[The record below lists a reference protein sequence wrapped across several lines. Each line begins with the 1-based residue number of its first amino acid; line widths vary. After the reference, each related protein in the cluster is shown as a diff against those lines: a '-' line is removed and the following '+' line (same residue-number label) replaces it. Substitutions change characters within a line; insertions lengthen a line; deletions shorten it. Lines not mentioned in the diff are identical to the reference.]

1 MGCGGCLLAPG
12 SCIQTQYSTGYV
24 TAGMSGVP
32 YLRCVFVR
40 YAIGMS
46 LSGVSFT
53 CALLGL
59 FSSRC
64 VSVRCVIPMCPCF
77 LCHFTCHCQVCH
89 FMSLSGVFFKM
100 CDWCAIHVY
109 LCQVFLSDVPFL
121 FVLRCATYMCHCQV
135 FKFPIYMSHCHV
147 SL

>member
-12 SCIQTQYSTGYV
+12 SCIKTQYSTGYV
-24 TAGMSGVP
+24 TAGMSVVP

-89 FMSLSGVFFKM
+89 FICHYQVCFLR
-100 CDWCAIHVY
+100 CAIGVPFTY
-109 LCQVFLSDVPFL
+109 IFVRCFCQMCHSYVSSDVPHTCVIVRFLSFL
-121 FVLRCATYMCHCQV
+121 FTC
-135 FKFPIYMSHCHV
+135 PIAV
-147 SL
+147 